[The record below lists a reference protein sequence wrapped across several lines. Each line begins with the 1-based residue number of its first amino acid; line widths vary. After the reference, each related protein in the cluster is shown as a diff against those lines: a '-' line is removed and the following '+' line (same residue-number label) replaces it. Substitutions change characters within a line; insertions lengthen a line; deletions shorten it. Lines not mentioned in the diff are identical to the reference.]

1 MGAGKKKPAGRPKS
15 APAPPGDAAAP
26 RTLSCS
32 LKSKKGG
39 RQLEVAVQVPRST
52 PDSVLN
58 IAADESG
65 LSVDTGKWGG
75 GYACRLEWPAPYA
88 GKVRAG
94 KDIEIEAQL
103 SPGRLLMF
111 FDLEKPDGA
120 PAPGGGRE
128 AEVERSAGKKRA
140 RDEPGPNKKKR
151 EKAKEKK
158 KTNEMKKKKDPPE
171 AVSAA
176 VSSEP
181 AATKKQK
188 RFVEDKQDVLAFVE
202 SVGGAKEAETE
213 GKLAKEKARN
223 EKISKI
229 KEKQEQRKADK
240 VGRKEKLKA
249 ALKTQVDAGKAKKS
263 KGGKSGVAQEEAPAS
278 DKKKRRVSWGVD
290 QEREFEKGGAV

>member
-1 MGAGKKKPAGRPKS
+1 VLLFVMANSGF
-15 APAPPGDAAAP
+15 AP
-26 RTLSCS
+26 
-32 LKSKKGG
+32 
-39 RQLEVAVQVPRST
+39 VQ
-52 PDSVLN
+52 
-58 IAADESG
+58 
-65 LSVDTGKWGG
+65 
-75 GYACRLEWPAPYA
+75 
-88 GKVRAG
+88 
-94 KDIEIEAQL
+94 
-103 SPGRLLMF
+103 
-111 FDLEKPDGA
+111 
-120 PAPGGGRE
+120 
-128 AEVERSAGKKRA
+128 
-140 RDEPGPNKKKR
+140 
-151 EKAKEKK
+151 AKEKK

-202 SVGGAKEAETE
+202 SVGGQTRWLPCARRGPCPVYCNRHPVMASALTPRPFPHGLGLSVSILPSVLSSSPPHLRWRVAGAKEAETE